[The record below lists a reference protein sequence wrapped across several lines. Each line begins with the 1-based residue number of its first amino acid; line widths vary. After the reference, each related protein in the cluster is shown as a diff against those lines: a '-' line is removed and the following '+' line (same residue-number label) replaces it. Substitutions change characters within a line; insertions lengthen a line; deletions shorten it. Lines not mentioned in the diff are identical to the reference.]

1 MENDLV
7 PKAGYKLLH
16 IHSKGLNRG
25 FSLKNIGV
33 IFTLS
38 KGIKEC
44 KKIIKEEKPDLV
56 IGTGGYVTAPLM
68 IAGKSL
74 NVPTLIHESNALP
87 GKTTIWLSSEVS
99 TVAVGFEAALKKL
112 PKAKNVVYT
121 GNPTKMS
128 GNLNRSEIKKKLGFD
143 EKPVVLVF
151 GGSQGARRINEVMV
165 ELINKNSLQDCN
177 LIYAT
182 GPKNYEETIKK
193 ITKIPQNVKI
203 EKYIYNMEE
212 MMAASDLLVC
222 RSGALTTSEIGVCG
236 VPAILIPF
244 PYAAENHQYYNAKT
258 LEDTGAGIVLE
269 EKDMTSKKLEWLIKS
284 LIGDRN
290 KLLKMGEN
298 AKKTGNLSALKNIEV
313 EIDKLTNLC

>member
-25 FSLKNIGV
+25 FSLKNVGV

-99 TVAVGFEAALKKL
+99 TVAVGFEATLKKL
-112 PKAKNVVYT
+112 PKAKNAVYT

-128 GNLNRSEIKKKLGFD
+128 GSLNRSEIKKKLGFD

-193 ITKIPQNVKI
+193 ITKVPQNVKI

-212 MMAASDLLVC
+212 MMAASDLLIC

-258 LEDTGAGIVLE
+258 LEDAGAGIILE
-269 EKDMTSKKLEWLIKS
+269 EKDMTSEKLEWLIKS

-298 AKKTGNLSALKNIEV
+298 AKKTGNLTALKNIEV

>member
-7 PKAGYKLLH
+7 PKAGYKLIH
-16 IHSKGLNRG
+16 IHSKGLKRG
-25 FSLKNIGV
+25 FSFKNISVIVTLLKGV
-33 IFTLS
+33 
-38 KGIKEC
+38 KEC

-68 IAGKSL
+68 IAGKAL

-87 GKTTIWLSSEVS
+87 GKTTIWLSSEVD

-112 PKAKNVVYT
+112 SKAKNAVYT
-121 GNPTKMS
+121 GNPTKMM
-128 GNLNRSEIKKKLGFD
+128 GNLDKYLAKKKIGLD
-143 EKPVVLVF
+143 DKPVVLVF

-165 ELINKNSLQDCN
+165 EIINKNLLKNCN
-177 LIYAT
+177 LVYAT
-182 GPKNYEETIKK
+182 GPKNYDETISK
-193 ITKIPQNVKI
+193 IMKIPQNVKI

-212 MMAASDLLVC
+212 MMVASDLLVC

-258 LEDTGAGIVLE
+258 LEEAGAGIIVE
-269 EKDMTSKKLEWLIKS
+269 EKDLTTEKLEKLINS
-284 LIGDRN
+284 LIEDKN
-290 KLLKMGEN
+290 KILKMGEN
-298 AKKTGNLSALKNIEV
+298 AKKTGNLNALKNIEV